1 MTERQPVVLSVPEVR
16 DYARI
21 NAQVLRWLD
30 SGRTRIELA
39 GVANQRLLLA
49 GLVGR
54 WEARIDVRGDAG
66 PELAAAMNAP
76 NIVVTC
82 FGSAADAAGRELAG
96 GTVRILGDAA
106 DCSGYRLRGGSIFV
120 AGSAGHRAGL
130 EMTGGLI
137 VVLEGAGRLCGH
149 LQHGG
154 RLIVKGRT
162 GPYPGTARD
171 GGGFYSEGIPSEL
184 SAEERRGIEEFQ
196 SCNATSFPSHP
207 DFPGSI

>member
-49 GLVGR
+49 GLAGP
-54 WEARIDVRGDAG
+54 WEARIDVQGDAG
-66 PELAAAMNAP
+66 PELAASMNAP
-76 NIVVTC
+76 NVVVTC
-82 FGSAADAAGRELAG
+82 LGSAADAAGRELAG
-96 GTVRILGDAA
+96 GTLRILGDAS
-106 DCSGYRLRGGSIFV
+106 DCAGYRQRGGLILV

-130 EMTGGLI
+130 EMSDGLMVILGGS
-137 VVLEGAGRLCGH
+137 GRLCGH

-154 RLIVKGRT
+154 RLIVSGT
-162 GPYPGTARD
+162 AGPFPGFARD
-171 GGGFYSEGIPSEL
+171 GGGFFLGSNL
-184 SAEERRGIEEFQ
+184 SALTVEERRAVDELQPLGTPP
-196 SCNATSFPSHP
+196 ATTRNGFPESK
-207 DFPGSI
+207 